1 MGHALLEKKKDTIYK
16 VLKKVTLGFF
26 SRKMIRKSMKVFS
39 SIIIKLKARGG
50 RKAVTIFIFEEEK
63 FKIIEINMYKTIRS
77 YFFSKRD
84 KSP

>member
-1 MGHALLEKKKDTIYK
+1 
-16 VLKKVTLGFF
+16 
-26 SRKMIRKSMKVFS
+26 MKVFS

-50 RKAVTIFIFEEEK
+50 RKAVTTFIFEEEK
-63 FKIIEINMYKTIRS
+63 FKIIETNMYKTIRS